1 MRAYKAPGIYSTFVP
16 AQEVVSGGRSLRRL
30 AIVGP
35 GQKFFV
41 RENVAVE
48 RSEKAIFDELENDGL
63 IDIISASS
71 CKIKNGKPVYS
82 DGEIFTNYIIKD
94 GKVIWLPA
102 DEDGN
107 IADKYLIPATCYK
120 ELTNIETEGSKLL
133 MSEGIVDAKITLD
146 ADGKAMNEI
155 LEDADYVLTVNNI
168 DKIGT
173 FTVANEKT
181 EELIG
186 EYHLSD
192 TTMEYREDIIKGVSL
207 RVIGTA
213 IDEETGEYL
222 FGDNVKVGDA
232 IRICVRAAKNRV
244 DAKAFLNFFAVPRDE
259 EGKPVTDV
267 ELLNDFAYSK
277 TNADGTAFDA
287 TTGLKVV
294 VNDTAAPADNEIKL
308 DAANAKAK
316 AGETFAAGDFIGK
329 VPVLVLEGKAN
340 VTDLYKLSNDSYE
353 VDVVNGTNQLVI
365 DYKKENFGGYT
376 LDGEKICKYND
387 AALAQY
393 NADHGENFALTDIQY
408 NSRGETIED
417 AKLTFSVKFA
427 TGVKPNEPIEG
438 FRAGNIYVEAED
450 FAYITPEQPETSR
463 REITGI
469 KVYQKDKK
477 NVLTAIPTG
486 LKFVLAIDG
495 VETEYEPKAA
505 GVTPDTTPAV
515 TAEDAMENFK
525 KDLIAVLNA
534 KDDTVNPKGKGLE
547 VAVDPFS
554 PLAIISIKDLNTFV
568 KDVEILKKKKLA
580 NADYVVEYVSGA
592 TEKSVAI
599 RISKIMPKKNKSDK
613 IVEALVP
620 ISGAMKVSMF
630 KNNVINSIIP
640 GVSFVIDAKGLAT
653 KVAARDVTRGD
664 ILGIIST
671 RPDLYPDGQPADG
684 DVYYISYKYKRTDFA
699 PKLFTEYEDI
709 VEVYGNYN
717 VALNGYVAN
726 GVTLAAQLAMQN
738 GAEEIIIAQIESDT
752 NQGYFDAI
760 DKLAN
765 IDQNI
770 ISVDLIVPL
779 TTNFEVIKYLS
790 DHVTLYSSDDFC
802 LYRMG
807 YVGAAKDEVIDSE
820 SLEYTSDELGS
831 IQKTMSLKN
840 ERMVYV
846 CPGTVVKT
854 VINSAT
860 GYSVKR
866 VLTAPYAAAAVA
878 GLAMRNDLAEPL
890 TNKIVYG
897 FDSLGTIYKET
908 EANKLA
914 NAGCLVLKQDKNE
927 IRVRHGIT
935 TFYEFQTFND
945 VHSNEI
951 TFIQIKDRVISLCRS
966 ELGKKYVGNKL
977 KASVVNDVE
986 YTLTQILNTLAAA
999 ETIVSYEGV
1008 SVTRDIDNPMQINIR
1023 FFIEAVY
1030 PLNFL
1035 EVEFGFSTTI
1045 SE

>member
-16 AQEVVSGGRSLRRL
+16 AQEVVNGGRSLRRL

-41 RENVAVE
+41 RENVAVA

-63 IDIISASS
+63 IDIVSASS
-71 CKIKNGKPVYS
+71 CKIKNGKPIYT
-82 DGEIFTNYIIKD
+82 DGKIFTNYIIKD

-107 IADKYLIPATCYK
+107 ITDKYLIPATCYK
-120 ELTNIETEGSKLL
+120 ELTSIETEGSKLL

-146 ADGKAMNEI
+146 ADGKAMNEV
-155 LEDADYVLTVNNI
+155 LEDANYILTVNNI
-168 DKIGT
+168 DKVGT
-173 FTVANEKT
+173 FTVANEET

-192 TTMEYREDIIKGVSL
+192 TTMEYRDDIIKGVSL
-207 RVIGTA
+207 RIIGTA

-222 FGDNVKVGDA
+222 FGENVQVGDA

-277 TNADGTAFDA
+277 KNADGIAFDA
-287 TTGLKVV
+287 KTGLKVV
-294 VNDTAAPADNEIKL
+294 EDAAVTVADNEIKL
-308 DAANAKAK
+308 ADANAKAK
-316 AGETFAAGDFIGK
+316 TGETFVAGDFIGK

-340 VTDLYKLSNDSYE
+340 VTNLYKLSNDSYE
-353 VDVVNGTNQLVI
+353 VDVINGTNQLVI

-376 LDGEKICKYND
+376 LDGERICKYD
-387 AALAQY
+387 PAALAQY
-393 NADHGENFALTDIQY
+393 NSDHGENFELDDIQY

-417 AKLTFSVKFA
+417 AKLTFSVEFA
-427 TGVKPNEPIEG
+427 TGVIPNEPIEG
-438 FRAGNIYVEAED
+438 FKAGSIYIEAED
-450 FAYITPEQPETSR
+450 FAYVTPEEPEKSR

-477 NVLTAIPTG
+477 NVLNAIPTG
-486 LKFVLAIDG
+486 LKFVLDIDG
-495 VETEYEPKAA
+495 TKTEYEAKAA
-505 GVTPDTTPAV
+505 GADPNANPAV
-515 TAEDAMENFK
+515 DAEAAMENFR
-525 KDLIAVLNA
+525 KDLTIALNA
-534 KDDTVNPKGKGLE
+534 KDAVINPNGKGLE
-547 VAVDPFS
+547 VAIDPFS
-554 PLAIISIKDLNTFV
+554 PLAVVSIKDLNTFV
-568 KDVEILKKKKLA
+568 KDIEILKKKKLA

-592 TEKSVAI
+592 TEKTVAI
-599 RISKIMPKKNKSDK
+599 RISKIMPKKNKSGK

-640 GVSFVIDAKGLAT
+640 GISFSIDAKGLAS
-653 KVAARDVTRGD
+653 KVADRTVVRGD

-671 RPDLYPDGQPADG
+671 RPDLYPEGQPADG

-709 VEVYGNYN
+709 VAVYGNYN

-765 IDQNI
+765 IDENI

-807 YVGAAKDEVIDSE
+807 YVGADKDEVIDSE
-820 SLEYTSDELGS
+820 SLEYISDELGS
-831 IQKTMSLKN
+831 IQKTVALKN

-854 VINSAT
+854 VINATT
-860 GYSVKR
+860 GYPAKR
-866 VLTAPYAAAAVA
+866 TLTAPYAAAAVA

-914 NAGCLVLKQDKNE
+914 NAGCLVLKQDKGE

>member
-16 AQEVVSGGRSLRRL
+16 AQETVNGGRSLRRL

-63 IDIISASS
+63 IDIVSASS

-82 DGEIFTNYIIKD
+82 DGKIFTNYIIKD
-94 GKVIWLPA
+94 GKIIWLPA

-107 IADKYLIPATCYK
+107 ITDKYLIPATCYK

-146 ADGKAMNEI
+146 ADGKAMNEV
-155 LEDADYVLTVNNI
+155 LEDANYILTVNNI

-173 FTVANEKT
+173 FTVANEET

-186 EYHLSD
+186 EYHLSE
-192 TTMEYREDIIKGVSL
+192 TTMEYRDDIIKGVSL

-222 FGDNVKVGDA
+222 FGENVQVGDA

-259 EGKPVTDV
+259 DGKPVTDV

-277 TNADGTAFDA
+277 TSADGVAFEA
-287 TTGLKVV
+287 ATGLKVV
-294 VNDTAAPADNEIKL
+294 ANDAPTVADNEIKL
-308 DAANAKAK
+308 DDANAKAK
-316 AGETFAAGDFIGK
+316 AGETFIEGNFVGK

-340 VTDLYKLSNDSYE
+340 ATDLYKLSNDSYE
-353 VDVVNGTNQLVI
+353 VDVVAGANQLVI
-365 DYKKENFGGYT
+365 DYNKENFAGYT
-376 LDGEKICKYND
+376 VDGERICKYD
-387 AALAQY
+387 AAALAQY
-393 NADHGENFALTDIQY
+393 NADHGENFELTDIEN
-408 NSRGETIED
+408 NSRGEAIVD
-417 AKLTFSVKFA
+417 AKLTFSVDFA
-427 TGVKPNEPIEG
+427 NGVNPNEPIEG
-438 FRAGNIYVEAED
+438 FKAGSIYVEAED
-450 FAYITPEQPETSR
+450 FDYITPADPEKSR
-463 REITGI
+463 RVITGI
-469 KVYQKDKK
+469 KVYQKDKE
-477 NVLTAIPTG
+477 NVLDAIPTG
-486 LKFVLAIDG
+486 LKFVLDIDG
-495 VETEYEPKAA
+495 TQTEYEPKESPDG
-505 GVTPDTTPAV
+505 GVTPAIDAKE
-515 TAEDAMENFK
+515 AMKKFKEDLM
-525 KDLIAVLNA
+525 AVLNA
-534 KDDTVNPKGKGLE
+534 EDPDDNPNGKGLE
-547 VAVDPFS
+547 IAIDPFS
-554 PLAIISIKDLNTFV
+554 PLAVVNIKDLNTFV

-592 TEKSVAI
+592 TEKTVAI
-599 RISKIMPKKNKSDK
+599 RISKIVPKKNKSGK
-613 IVEALVP
+613 IVEALIP

-630 KNNVINSIIP
+630 KDNTITSIIP
-640 GVSFVIDAKGLAT
+640 GVSFKIDAKGLAK
-653 KVAARDVTRGD
+653 KVADRTIVRGD

-684 DVYYISYKYKRTDFA
+684 DVYYISYKYKRTDFS
-699 PKLFTEYEDI
+699 PKIFTEYEDI

-738 GAEEIIIAQIESDT
+738 GAQEVIIAQIESDT

-770 ISVDLIVPL
+770 ISVDIIVPL
-779 TTNFEVIKYLS
+779 TTNYEVIKYLS

-807 YVGAAKDEVIDSE
+807 YVGADKDEVIDSE
-820 SLEYTSDELGS
+820 SLEYISDELGS

-854 VINSAT
+854 VINPTT
-860 GYSVKR
+860 GYPVTR
-866 VLTAPYAAAAVA
+866 TLTSPYAAAAVA

-914 NAGCLVLKQDKNE
+914 NAGCLVLKQDKGE

-977 KASVVNDVE
+977 KASLVNDVE